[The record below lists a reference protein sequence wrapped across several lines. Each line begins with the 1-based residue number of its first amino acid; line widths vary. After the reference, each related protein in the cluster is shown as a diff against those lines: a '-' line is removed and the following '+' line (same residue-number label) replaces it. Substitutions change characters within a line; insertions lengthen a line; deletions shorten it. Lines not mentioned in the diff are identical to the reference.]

1 MLVKACLNGARRRTD
16 HPGVPVTPEE
26 LAAAGR
32 AVVAAGA
39 GAIHMH
45 PRDQDGAES
54 LDGAAIDPAV
64 AAVRAAVD
72 VPFGVS
78 TGAWFLP
85 DPADRLAAIAS
96 WTERPD
102 FASVNIHEPGALDI
116 AETLLGMGVGIEAG
130 LWHGEAA
137 ALLVE
142 SGLAPRCTRIL
153 LEPLM
158 QDLDDAL
165 AAVSGM
171 EAALGDVAPGV
182 ARLLHGYQ
190 ATAWAIVDVAAER
203 GYDTRIGME
212 DTVTLPD
219 GELAADN
226 AELVRTALAR
236 TAGTRGD

>member
-45 PRDQDGAES
+45 PRGDDGAES

-85 DPADRLAAIAS
+85 DPADRLAAIAT

-116 AETLLGMGVGIEAG
+116 ADALLAKGVGVEAG

-142 SGLAPRCTRIL
+142 SGLAERCTRIL

-165 AAVSGM
+165 AAVADM

-182 ARLLHGYQ
+182 PRLLHGYQ
-190 ATAWAIVDVAAER
+190 ATAWAVVDVAIER

-219 GELAADN
+219 GSLATDN
-226 AELVRTALAR
+226 AQLVRTVVGR
-236 TAGTRGD
+236 IR